1 MEQFVADFQMRCL
14 QCFIMTQEGPIQK
27 TQFPKPI
34 VEILQ
39 DTVDEAVHLAL
50 FNQSRVFTDTL
61 QNLIK
66 AAEESR
72 EQGFSGVLRTQ
83 RGQCRNK
90 RGASGRRSP
99 RPSTCHPSAFA
110 SSSAGCPT
118 DRRRDVG

>member
-1 MEQFVADFQMRCL
+1 MKQFVADFQMRCL

-66 AAEESR
+66 VTVDELINQKS
-72 EQGFSGVLRTQ
+72 QL
-83 RGQCRNK
+83 RGQTEEQEQYRLG
-90 RGASGRRSP
+90 GASTSV
-99 RPSTCHPSAFA
+99 SA
-110 SSSAGCPT
+110 
-118 DRRRDVG
+118 